1 MERVKKTIRTRPMPE
16 SQILKFE
23 RDLSKHPWTEIFSN
37 LTVDEQTDEYHNFL
51 RAKLDLYFPEKIVNI
66 SSLDKKWMSP
76 TLKQL
81 HRRMQRSFHKN
92 RGNLKY
98 EKLKL
103 KFKRMKRA
111 AIKAFYAEFVTE
123 LKSINPSKWYSM
135 AKKIGAIDQM
145 SQGDV
150 KVESLVNL
158 DNLQAAKKIAEHF
171 SAVSNEYL
179 PVDLTELPCYLPA
192 PPPPQVEE
200 YDVYLR
206 LNRTV

>member
-1 MERVKKTIRTRPMPE
+1 
-16 SQILKFE
+16 
-23 RDLSKHPWTEIFSN
+23 
-37 LTVDEQTDEYHNFL
+37 
-51 RAKLDLYFPEKIVNI
+51 
-66 SSLDKKWMSP
+66 
-76 TLKQL
+76 
-81 HRRMQRSFHKN
+81 
-92 RGNLKY
+92 
-98 EKLKL
+98 
-103 KFKRMKRA
+103 MKRA

-123 LKSINPSKWYSM
+123 LKSTNPSKWYSM

-192 PPPPQVEE
+192 PPPPQVGE

-206 LNRTV
+206 LNRLKKTRSTPIDIPDKLRHECSPTLAGPLTTIINNCLAQSIWKNEWVTPAPKITNPKVISDLRKILCTSNYSRGD